1 VRRWGLSVSL
11 VFEQGVD
18 AALVAEEGFHIP
30 VDVAWLIGAFSG
42 EVNLAND
49 F

>member
-1 VRRWGLSVSL
+1 MSGWGLSVSL

-18 AALVAEEGFHIP
+18 SALVAEEGSHIP

-42 EVNLAND
+42 EVNLAGD